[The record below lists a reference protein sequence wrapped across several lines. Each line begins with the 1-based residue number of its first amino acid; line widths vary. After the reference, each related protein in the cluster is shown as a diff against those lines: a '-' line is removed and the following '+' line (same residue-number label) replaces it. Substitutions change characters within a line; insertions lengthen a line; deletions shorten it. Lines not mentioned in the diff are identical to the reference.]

1 MKRDATKNMGL
12 TRDMDMFTV
21 IVKRHSMKNKVSK
34 REIEI
39 DMPMVVTRI
48 VANSTK
54 EKHVTKNAI
63 LKGEIMIVIMKIIAN
78 AREER
83 DTLKKDVI
91 MKRHAMKNMC
101 SRGMAKILKDGILK
115 RDAMKNVEG
124 RSRRMR

>member
-1 MKRDATKNMGL
+1 MKRDTTKNMGL

-21 IVKRHSMKNKVSK
+21 ITKRHSLKNKVSK
-34 REIEI
+34 REIDI
-39 DMPMVVTRI
+39 DMPMVITRI

-83 DTLKKDVI
+83 DALKKDVI
-91 MKRHAMKNMC
+91 VKRHGTKNMC